1 MERKTLYLPTAHNDT
16 VWAFVSSPW
25 DLLALWLLF
34 INLIAFLIFGLD
46 KWKARRKVHREGVRR
61 IPERTLF
68 LLAIAGGSLGAL
80 LGMKIFHHK
89 TLHRTFRIGIP
100 IILAAQVL
108 ALLWCL
114 FRGLFLS

>member
-1 MERKTLYLPTAHNDT
+1 MEGKTLYLPTAHNDT
-16 VWAFVSSPW
+16 VWAFVGSPW

-34 INLIAFLIFGLD
+34 INLITFLIFGLD

-61 IPERTLF
+61 VPERTLF

-89 TLHRTFRIGIP
+89 TLHRTFCIGIP
-100 IILAAQVL
+100 IILAAQILV
-108 ALLWCL
+108 LLWCL